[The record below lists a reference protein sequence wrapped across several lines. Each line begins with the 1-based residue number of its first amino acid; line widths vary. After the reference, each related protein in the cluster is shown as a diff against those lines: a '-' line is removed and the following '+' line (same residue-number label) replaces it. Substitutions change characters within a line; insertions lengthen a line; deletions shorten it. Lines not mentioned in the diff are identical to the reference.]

1 MLRSTAAANTPTRK
15 VPSASTTISRL
26 ETCRDRFAKVVNFR
40 GFPHIPGQDTVIRYP
55 NRGDANSGDVL

>member
-1 MLRSTAAANTPTRK
+1 MRPVTAGDDF
-15 VPSASTTISRL
+15 TIRAGCDKRI
-26 ETCRDRFAKVVNFR
+26 ETCGSKFANVVNFR

>member
-1 MLRSTAAANTPTRK
+1 MADRGPAMTSSWSRRLGQAAGD
-15 VPSASTTISRL
+15 V
-26 ETCRDRFAKVVNFR
+26 RDRFSNVVDFR